1 MPNYHNPHPPSTL
14 PKVLSPGEI
23 RQLLNTTD
31 QAGDLYA
38 VRDSAILHVLY
49 STGCRSAELCAM
61 TTDRYDLTGGR
72 ILALGKYR
80 RERYLFLT
88 QPAQRALDIW
98 IEHRA
103 RHAAAHAF
111 VFCHIPGGAPLSDR
125 VLRLIVAGRGRA
137 ALGPWMRVHPHML
150 RHTFAT
156 HCTDNGIDM
165 PDLARLMGHASLDST
180 LVYQHV
186 APNRLAEI
194 HSRFLTPDAEG
205 IPLP

>member
-14 PKVLSPGEI
+14 PRVLSPGEI
-23 RQLLNTTD
+23 QLLLTTTD
-31 QAGDLYA
+31 RAGDRYA

-49 STGCRSAELCAM
+49 STGCRSAELCGM

-88 QPAQRALDIW
+88 PLAQRALDIW
-98 IEHRA
+98 IEHRV

-111 VFCHIPGGAPLSDR
+111 VFCHIPGGAPLAAR
-125 VLRLIVAGRGRA
+125 VLRLIVAERGRA

-150 RHTFAT
+150 RHSFAT

-194 HSRFLTPDAEG
+194 HARYLSPNPEGATP
-205 IPLP
+205 